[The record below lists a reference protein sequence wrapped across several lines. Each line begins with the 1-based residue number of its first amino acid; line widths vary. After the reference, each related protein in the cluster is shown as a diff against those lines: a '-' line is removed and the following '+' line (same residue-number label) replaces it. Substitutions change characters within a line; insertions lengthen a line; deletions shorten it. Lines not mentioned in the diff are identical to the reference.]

1 MSTATE
7 VATRDPNTELAVAD
21 EIAAQV
27 AAAQAEEYDDEAL
40 QTPILKIG
48 QALTREVQ
56 DGNAVAGEFI
66 NTLTGEGLG
75 DAVEFIVAY
84 YNKGRFA
91 SDSTGRAFVSFDKTI
106 PAHWEPL
113 VGEEFVGTP
122 FAEYPEAEEQFKA
135 AVNAKTREWGNGP
148 AVSTTHNYTGLV
160 IVDGED
166 GPELQPARLSLKR
179 IDVPAH
185 RKLQT
190 LLRAVLRGKATW
202 DAVFHLST
210 QKREFGKNAAYTIN
224 PTDVKI
230 VRKTEAE
237 ERLIAAQV
245 AEAVLAGRTRSVGAE
260 DALEDKPVEPD
271 ANGGLDI
278 A

>member
-1 MSTATE
+1 MSTATDL
-7 VATRDPNTELAVAD
+7 ATRDASTELAVAD

-27 AAAQAEEYDDEAL
+27 AAAQAEEYDDESL

-56 DGNAVAGEFI
+56 DGNAIAGEFI

-91 SDSTGRAFVSFDKTI
+91 SDKDGRAYVSFDKNI
-106 PAHWEPL
+106 PAHWEPF

-122 FAEYPEAEEQFKA
+122 FSEYPEAEEQFKA
-135 AVNAKTREWGNGP
+135 AVNAKQRDWGNGP

-160 IVDGED
+160 IVDGEE

-190 LLRAVLRGKATW
+190 LLRAVLRGKPTW

-230 VRKTEAE
+230 VRKTESD
-237 ERLIAAQV
+237 ERLIASQV
-245 AEAVLAGRTRSVGAE
+245 AEAVLAGRVSAVGAE
-260 DALEDKPVEPD
+260 EALDDRPQEP
-271 ANGGLDI
+271 AAEGALDI
-278 A
+278 S